1 MILAECKIICSHDR
15 YSLVAADG
23 CAAKRRSSKETWSG
37 RTKEKGE
44 EMSEERAVQQ
54 VLARYV
60 RGTDARDGA
69 AVATVFTGDGR
80 VEISY
85 NNSGKSEPLGE
96 LVGRD
101 AIAAAVSQMMKPHSA
116 RGWSHHTTH
125 DHIIDV
131 NGDDAT
137 LDAQFVVFEVRG
149 KERPATGWPEGAFGA
164 QGTVQPIEAGYYR
177 PILRRVD
184 GVWKIARMRIVHTLP
199 LAFPGQ

>member
-1 MILAECKIICSHDR
+1 
-15 YSLVAADG
+15 
-23 CAAKRRSSKETWSG
+23 
-37 RTKEKGE
+37 
-44 EMSEERAVQQ
+44 MSDERAVQQ
-54 VLARYV
+54 VLAQYV
-60 RGTDARDGA
+60 RGVDTRDGA
-69 AVATVFTGDGR
+69 AVAALFTNTGR
-80 VEISY
+80 VEIAY

-101 AIAAAVSQMMKPHSA
+101 AIAAAMSQMMKPHPA

-131 NGDDAT
+131 HGGDAT

-149 KERPATGWPEGAFGA
+149 KERPATGWPESAFGA

-184 GVWKIARMRIVHTLP
+184 GAWKIATLRIVHTLP
-199 LAFPGQ
+199 MAFPGQ

>member
-1 MILAECKIICSHDR
+1 MTQGRANTPK
-15 YSLVAADG
+15 V
-23 CAAKRRSSKETWSG
+23 KRRGETKM
-37 RTKEKGE
+37 TD
-44 EMSEERAVQQ
+44 ERAVQQ
-54 VLARYV
+54 VLAKYV
-60 RGTDARDGA
+60 RGVDTRDGA
-69 AVATVFTGDGR
+69 AVAALFTGDGR

-85 NNSGKSEPLGE
+85 NNSGKLEPLGE

-101 AIAAAVSQMMKPHSA
+101 VIAAAMSQMMKSHPA

-149 KERPATGWPEGAFGA
+149 KERPATGWPEGTFGA
-164 QGTVQPIEAGYYR
+164 QGTAIPIEGGYYP

-184 GVWKIARMRIVHTLP
+184 GAWEIATLHIVHTLP
-199 LAFPGQ
+199 MAFPGR

>member
-1 MILAECKIICSHDR
+1 
-15 YSLVAADG
+15 
-23 CAAKRRSSKETWSG
+23 
-37 RTKEKGE
+37 
-44 EMSEERAVQQ
+44 MSEERAVQQ
-54 VLARYV
+54 VLAKYV

-69 AVATVFTGDGR
+69 AVAAVFTEDGR
-80 VEISY
+80 VEVSY
-85 NNSGKSEPLGE
+85 NNSGKLEPLGE
-96 LVGRD
+96 LVGRET
-101 AIAAAVSQMMKPHSA
+101 ITAAVSQMMKPHPS

-149 KERPATGWPEGAFGA
+149 KERPAAGWPEGAFGA

-184 GVWKIARMRIVHTLP
+184 SVWKITTMRITHSIPYAL
-199 LAFPGQ
+199 PGQ

>member
-1 MILAECKIICSHDR
+1 
-15 YSLVAADG
+15 
-23 CAAKRRSSKETWSG
+23 
-37 RTKEKGE
+37 
-44 EMSEERAVQQ
+44 MSEERAVQQ

-69 AVATVFTGDGR
+69 AVAAVFTEDGR

-96 LVGRD
+96 LVGHD
-101 AIAAAVSQMMKPHSA
+101 AIAAAVSQMMKTHSA

-149 KERPATGWPEGAFGA
+149 KERPTTGWPEGVFGV
-164 QGTVQPIEAGYYR
+164 QGTVQPIESGYYR
-177 PILRRVD
+177 PVLRQVD
-184 GVWKIARMRIVHTLP
+184 GAWKIVTMRIVHTLP
-199 LAFPGQ
+199 FALPGQ

>member
-1 MILAECKIICSHDR
+1 MPICSN
-15 YSLVAADG
+15 DG
-23 CAAKRRSSKETWSG
+23 YIWGVTIDCKEEVDAPREEERRKT
-37 RTKEKGE
+37 

-69 AVATVFTGDGR
+69 AVAAVFTEDGR

-96 LVGRD
+96 VVGRD
-101 AIAAAVSQMMKPHSA
+101 AIAAAVSQMMKPHPA

-131 NGDDAT
+131 NGEDAT
-137 LDAQFVVFEVRG
+137 LDAQFVVFEVRA
-149 KERPATGWPEGAFGA
+149 KERPARGWPEGAFGA

-177 PILRRVD
+177 PVLRRVG
-184 GVWKIARMRIVHTLP
+184 GVWKIATMRIVHNLP
-199 LAFPGQ
+199 FAFAGQ